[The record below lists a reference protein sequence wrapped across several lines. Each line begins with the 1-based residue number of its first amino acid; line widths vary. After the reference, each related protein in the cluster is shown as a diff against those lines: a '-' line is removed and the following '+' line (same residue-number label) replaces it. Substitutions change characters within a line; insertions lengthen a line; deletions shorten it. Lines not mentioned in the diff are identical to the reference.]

1 MYEKQVVHQIKSE
14 HDTIQPT
21 LIPTQQQP
29 TSQPNNNLQQQQ
41 IDVASQQLPQQQP
54 ITKETNDQTSSPI
67 KDTSSETIDV
77 TTVVASVASSVAQHQ
92 QHQHQQHQ
100 EPMQLQ
106 QQQQQQHGS
115 LDIVLNGNHDTL
127 KPSPENVVSTD
138 PCLLYTS
145 PSPRDRG

>member
-1 MYEKQVVHQIKSE
+1 MFFLIFLLSSETANKLVEMYEKQVVHQIKSE

-29 TSQPNNNLQQQQ
+29 TPQPNNNLQQQQ

-106 QQQQQQHGS
+106 QQQQQQ
-115 LDIVLNGNHDTL
+115 
-127 KPSPENVVSTD
+127 PSATTN
-138 PCLLYTS
+138 
-145 PSPRDRG
+145 